1 MASMEQELQQ
11 LSYPGYSYQQV
22 PHYQQ
27 LLSDLP
33 QLAPPLLPWP
43 DYMLPNITGLGFYS
57 NELLSL
63 AEQEPN
69 TLTEECCDQSEPLD
83 LSMTNKNRESKMED
97 NKPSFKYTTAYSSH
111 TRTRLDECK
120 CPFCGKIFSR
130 PWLLKGHVRTHTGE
144 KPFACSQCQKSF
156 ADKSNLKAHEQT
168 HSDLKPYNCLSCGKK
183 FALKSYLAKHEEAI
197 CTERAR
203 SW

>member
-1 MASMEQELQQ
+1 MASMEKELQQ
-11 LSYPGYSYQQV
+11 LSYSYPGFSYQQV
-22 PHYQQ
+22 PFHQH
-27 LLSDLP
+27 LLQDLP

-43 DYMLPNITGLGFYS
+43 DYMLPLTGMGFY
-57 NELLSL
+57 NTELLSL
-63 AEQEPN
+63 AEPDI
-69 TLTEECCDQSEPLD
+69 LTDECSDQSEPLD
-83 LSMTNKNRESKMED
+83 LSMANKNKVSRLED
-97 NKPSFKYTTAYSSH
+97 NKPSFKLTPTYSSH
-111 TRTRLDECK
+111 TRTRLEDCK

-144 KPFACSQCQKSF
+144 KPFGCSQCQKSF

-168 HSDLKPYNCLSCGKK
+168 HSDLKPYSCLSCGKK